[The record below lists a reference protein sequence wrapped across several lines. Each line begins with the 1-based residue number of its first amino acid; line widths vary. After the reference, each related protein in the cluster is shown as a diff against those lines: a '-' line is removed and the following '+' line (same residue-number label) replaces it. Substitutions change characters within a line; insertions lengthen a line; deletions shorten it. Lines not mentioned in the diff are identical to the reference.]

1 MTRVTQI
8 NPILLNQLSKR
19 LLQVTLL
26 LSVLI
31 SGKTTPAIAQEHL
44 LLLPERQIFASN
56 SRSQAQQTFN
66 EGIQQYNQGTA
77 TALRQAI
84 TQWKK
89 ALQLFKAEQNTFQI
103 ATTLNHLCHVHA
115 DLGEYQTAIDYCRQ
129 SQQLVPSLPVK
140 QENEREFWEA
150 QILGMM
156 AQVYLKW
163 GEYQQ
168 ALEHLSKSRSLWQN
182 VGYKT
187 GEAATF
193 NNLGLVYLELG
204 EFHQAIQ
211 QYEQAFSLAKALGN
225 RANIA
230 ATLNNRGQVY
240 TKQGELKKAQ
250 EDYQQALKEW
260 EAAPPESVVT
270 NQGKAG
276 TWNNLGFVYTKLEQ
290 FDLALQAYEN
300 ALLSW
305 QKVGDP
311 SGKASTLNNQ
321 GFVYLQQGKLD
332 KAQDLCRQSLQIRQE
347 IEERNKEVL
356 SLYCLAIIQREQGQ
370 LDAAR
375 ETIEAALNQI
385 EALRTNISR
394 QDFRTSFFAT
404 KQEYYEFY
412 IDILMQLHQQ
422 NPEQGYDGKALQA
435 SERAKARSLL
445 EILAETGGEITSGIS
460 PQLLQQKQ
468 QIQQQLYAV
477 EELRVQLLKG
487 EYTEEQRQT
496 INQNV
501 EVLLQQYQDIL
512 SKIRTNSQH
521 YAALTQPQPLTL
533 KEIQSLLDSD
543 TVLLEYALGEKQ
555 SYLWVVTSDSLES
568 YKLPPR
574 EKIETAVRKYRNSF
588 LLPTQRFRRN
598 LAEEVGKELTQLILP
613 DLTLLSNQ
621 RLLIVADGSLQ
632 YLPFNAL
639 PVPGNLILTEDWQP
653 LIINHEIVTIPSA
666 STLGILRQ
674 EFRGRT
680 PAPKTIAIFADPV
693 FSYNDDRIKEVIPEA
708 IKPLSPE
715 LERAA
720 RESGVLF
727 DRLPFT
733 QQEAEQILALV
744 PPSNR
749 TQQFG
754 FSARREV
761 LNSSQLNQYQILHF
775 ATHGLLNSQ
784 TPELSGLVLSLVDET
799 GKALNGFLRLYDVFN
814 LKLGANLAVLSAC
827 ETGLG
832 EDVKGE
838 GLVGLTR
845 GFMYAGIPQ
854 VVVSLWKVDDQ
865 ATALLMVKFYQRM
878 LKQGLSPAAAL
889 REAQIEMWQENKWKS
904 PYYWAAFTLQ
914 GDFSH
919 SR

>member
-1 MTRVTQI
+1 MTRVIKI
-8 NPILLNQLSKR
+8 NAM
-19 LLQVTLL
+19 L
-26 LSVLI
+26 LSILI
-31 SGKTTPAIAQEHL
+31 SGKTTPAIAQENL
-44 LLLPERQIFASN
+44 SLFPTSQIVASN
-56 SRSQAQQTFN
+56 SSSQGQQTFK
-66 EGIQQYNQGTA
+66 EGVQQYNQGTA
-77 TALRQAI
+77 TALREAI

-89 ALQLFKAEQNTFQI
+89 AFQLFQAEQNTFQM

-115 DLGEYQTAIDYCRQ
+115 DLGKYKTAIDYCRK
-129 SQQLVPSLPVK
+129 SQQLIPSLPVK
-140 QENEREFWEA
+140 KDNERDFWQA

-156 AQVYLKW
+156 AQVYLQW
-163 GEYQQ
+163 GEYQE
-168 ALEHLSKSRSLWQN
+168 ALEHFIQSRFLWKN

-187 GEAATF
+187 GEAAAL

-204 EFHQAIQ
+204 EFNQAIQ
-211 QYEQAFSLAKALGN
+211 QYEKALSLTKTLGN
-225 RANIA
+225 RGNIA

-240 TKQGELKKAQ
+240 SKQGEFKKAQ

-260 EAAPPESVVT
+260 EAAPPESVAT

-276 TWNNLGFVYTKLEQ
+276 TWNNLGFVYTKLEK
-290 FDLALQAYEN
+290 FDLALQAYDQ
-300 ALLSW
+300 ALLNW
-305 QKVGDP
+305 KKVGDP
-311 SGKASTLNNQ
+311 SGEASTLNNI
-321 GFVYLQQGKLD
+321 GFVYLKQEKLD
-332 KAQDLCRQSLQIRQE
+332 KADDLCSQSLQIRQE
-347 IEERNKEVL
+347 IEDRNKEVL
-356 SLYCLAIIQREQGQ
+356 SLYCLAIIKRKQGQ
-370 LDAAR
+370 LETAR

-385 EALRTNISR
+385 EDFRRNINR

-412 IDILMQLHQQ
+412 IDLLMQLHQE

-460 PQLLQQKQ
+460 PELLQQKQ
-468 QIQQQLYAV
+468 QIKQQLNAV

-487 EYTEEQRQT
+487 QSTAKQRQ
-496 INQNV
+496 IMNKNV
-501 EVLLQQYQDIL
+501 EVLLQQYQEIL
-512 SKIRTNSQH
+512 ANIRTNSQH

-533 KEIQSLLDSD
+533 KEIQGLLDSE
-543 TVLLEYALGEKQ
+543 TILLEYTLGEKQ
-555 SYLWVVTSDSLES
+555 SYLWLVTSDSIET
-568 YKLPPR
+568 YTLPPR
-574 EKIETAVRKYRNSF
+574 EKIETAVRQYRNSF
-588 LLPTQRFRRN
+588 LLPNQRFRRN
-598 LAEEVGKELTQLILP
+598 LADKLGKELTQLILP
-613 DLTLLSNQ
+613 NLEKLSDK

-632 YLPFNAL
+632 YVPFNAL
-639 PVPGNLILTEDWQP
+639 PVPGNLILTQDWQP
-653 LIINHEIVTIPSA
+653 LMVHHEIVTIPSA

-674 EFRGRT
+674 EFRGRK
-680 PAPKTIAIFADPV
+680 PAPKTIAVLADPV
-693 FSYNDDRIKEVIPEA
+693 FNYNDERIQDVIPES
-708 IKPLSPE
+708 IKPLPPE

-749 TQQFG
+749 TQQVG

-799 GKALNGFLRLYDVFN
+799 GQPLNGFLRLYDVFN
-814 LKLGANLAVLSAC
+814 LKLGADLAVLSAC

-832 EDVKGE
+832 KAVRGE

-845 GFMYAGIPQ
+845 GFMYAGVPQ

-865 ATALLMVKFYQRM
+865 ATALLMVQFYQRM

-889 REAQIEMWQENKWKS
+889 RVAQIEMWQQNKWKS
-904 PYYWAAFTLQ
+904 PYYWAGFTLQ

-919 SR
+919 SP